1 MQTID
6 TIIALKATIERELS
20 LIKEFNA
27 GYDALRMAVQGK
39 KWPVL
44 QNILK
49 ESTRLAQDVSQ
60 VEEKRD
66 ELCQELYSAYELPS
80 ERSFFEL
87 VAFFPEDMRER
98 MKSAYLQLRA
108 EVYKMKCRLKSLE
121 AYSRVRMQLVDE
133 VINKNHVV
141 QQNQSS
147 AYKRTGKRAL
157 QDPDSFLFDSIK

>member
-1 MQTID
+1 MQRVD
-6 TIIALKATIERELS
+6 TIIALKATIDRELS

-49 ESTRLAQDVSQ
+49 ESTRLAQDVSG

-66 ELCQELYSAYELPS
+66 ELCRQLYEAYALPN

-133 VINKNHVV
+133 VINKTQVT
-141 QQNQSS
+141 QQNHG
-147 AYKRTGKRAL
+147 APYKRNGKRAL